1 MGVYICNI
9 QKRSNWIR
17 LCRTRGVVTISVAV
31 GDDRFN
37 TMAFTY
43 SDISIEDSLRP
54 WVSDASIQAEL
65 PNEKKYSHTDE
76 IQKYEIISR
85 CFRETATP
93 KWLWTGHEQWFNV
106 GSSRCRLVKSE

>member
-17 LCRTRGVVTISVAV
+17 LCRTRGVVTVSVAV

-43 SDISIEDSLRP
+43 SDIPIEDSLRA

-65 PNEKKYSHTDE
+65 PNEKKYSHTQTKSKNTRSYRVAFAKLQRRSGYGRDTD
-76 IQKYEIISR
+76 S
-85 CFRETATP
+85 
-93 KWLWTGHEQWFNV
+93 
-106 GSSRCRLVKSE
+106 GSTSGVQDVDW